1 MRDVIENGPGLDVV
15 PKVLDLVVVDSVE
28 EEGERLEVHQGGHH
42 PVDAED
48 LGTRVARYLGYSG
61 SKHGNPTCS
70 VPFFLRMKIQKQ
82 PERKKRTDIRM
93 YRAGK
98 GISPAL

>member
-15 PKVLDLVVVDSVE
+15 PEVLDLVVVDSVE

-48 LGTRVARYLGYSG
+48 LGTRGD
-61 SKHGNPTCS
+61 T
-70 VPFFLRMKIQKQ
+70 
-82 PERKKRTDIRM
+82 
-93 YRAGK
+93 
-98 GISPAL
+98 